1 MLWYRLLLWRINRL
15 VHRLL
20 FGGPGPEG
28 VPPVGVREPHHR
40 RPGGRGAAIALNE
53 PDDRN

>member
-20 FGGPGPEG
+20 SGGPGPEG

-40 RPGGRGAAIALNE
+40 RPGGRGAAIAL
-53 PDDRN
+53 